1 MSGFYFFTTN
11 PNSALLTNMTVMTP
25 TMTMCSTL
33 GPTDSTPMT
42 ATDTPT
48 TANAGAAAKG
58 IGEEAMASSASST
71 PCSRS
76 GRPTGTSVAD
86 ARSSN
91 NSNSNNSPPTV
102 KANVKYRGEEGRR
115 AVLSTCREVLYDYG
129 VLCSVVI
136 VELHSAAD
144 VDVLAAHPDVAWVD
158 VDAQVSFIA
167 PMNTG
172 MR

>member
-1 MSGFYFFTTN
+1 
-11 PNSALLTNMTVMTP
+11 MTVMTP

-42 ATDTPT
+42 ATDTSTARIP

-71 PCSRS
+71 SCSRS
-76 GRPTGTSVAD
+76 GRPTGTGTSVTD
-86 ARSSN
+86 ARTSDSN
-91 NSNSNNSPPTV
+91 NNNPTV
-102 KANVKYRGEEGRR
+102 KANVKYRGEEGRK
-115 AVLSTCREVLYDYG
+115 AVLTTCRKVLYDYG

>member
-1 MSGFYFFTTN
+1 M
-11 PNSALLTNMTVMTP
+11 V
-25 TMTMCSTL
+25 
-33 GPTDSTPMT
+33 
-42 ATDTPT
+42 
-48 TANAGAAAKG
+48 
-58 IGEEAMASSASST
+58 SSASST
-71 PCSRS
+71 SCSRS
-76 GRPTGTSVAD
+76 GSPTGTSVAD
-86 ARSSN
+86 AGTSN
-91 NSNSNNSPPTV
+91 NGNSNNPTV

-115 AVLSTCREVLYDYG
+115 AVLSTCREVLYDYMYG

-172 MR
+172 MRL